1 MFPKHYFIKASVVNR
16 TAGFRLIPEIGWDMD
31 VKAYVLDDACR
42 KQPFGG
48 WGTLYIMDH
57 PTAGWKDKVT
67 NPYGPG
73 TLYQTGITARILPDG
88 TLDLLD
94 QGGRTV
100 MVEKLNGRDFV
111 DLAQLERLLES
122 REDVSRA
129 DAYFR
134 WGEEHRLVLAADVF
148 GPEKPEEEAISA
160 FLDERWDK
168 ALPKVEIH
176 CFQETV

>member
-1 MFPKHYFIKASVVNR
+1 
-16 TAGFRLIPEIGWDMD
+16 
-31 VKAYVLDDACR
+31 
-42 KQPFGG
+42 
-48 WGTLYIMDH
+48 
-57 PTAGWKDKVT
+57 
-67 NPYGPG
+67 
-73 TLYQTGITARILPDG
+73 
-88 TLDLLD
+88 
-94 QGGRTV
+94 

-148 GPEKPEEEAISA
+148 GPGKAGRRGYHR
-160 FLDERWDK
+160 LLGRTLDK